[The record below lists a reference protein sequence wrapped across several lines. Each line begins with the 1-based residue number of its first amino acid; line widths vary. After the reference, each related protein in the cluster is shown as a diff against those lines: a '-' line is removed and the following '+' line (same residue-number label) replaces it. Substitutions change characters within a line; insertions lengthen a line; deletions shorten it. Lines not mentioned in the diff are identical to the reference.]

1 MKFLNELIEALEQ
14 HKPYNY
20 SDDNTTVKVTPNSVY
35 ISYNNYKPV
44 DKRQEFLDFCDNLD
58 DELFTTVCDSFAPG
72 ELKELQSQLD
82 SDNYQNTIDIF
93 TDRVKTISAKIKQ
106 EKLAPLYKELAHHQ
120 DVLYKTQEIVDALK
134 AEIKSIIKK
143 YSI

>member
-35 ISYNNYKPV
+35 ISYNNYKPA
-44 DKRQEFLDFCDNLD
+44 DKRQEFLDFCDSLD

-72 ELKELQSQLD
+72 ELKELQNQLD
-82 SDNYQNTIDIF
+82 TDKYQNTIDTF

-106 EKLAPLYKELAHHQ
+106 EKLAPLFKELEYNQ
-120 DVLYKTQEIVDALK
+120 DALIRTQEMVDSLK
-134 AEIKSIIKK
+134 AAIKSTIKK

>member
-44 DKRQEFLDFCDNLD
+44 DKRQEFLDFCDSLD
-58 DELFTTVCDSFAPG
+58 AELFTTVCDSFEPG
-72 ELKELQSQLD
+72 ELKKLQNQLD
-82 SDNYQNTIDIF
+82 TDNYQNTIDVF
-93 TDRVKTISAKIKQ
+93 TNRVKTISAKIKQ
-106 EKLAPLYKELAHHQ
+106 EKLAPLFKELEYHQ
-120 DVLYKTQEIVDALK
+120 DALIKTQEIVDSLNTT
-134 AEIKSIIKK
+134 IKSIIKK
-143 YSI
+143 YSV

>member
-1 MKFLNELIEALEQ
+1 MKFLNELIKALEQ

-44 DKRQEFLDFCDNLD
+44 DKRQEFLDFCDGLD
-58 DELFTTVCDSFAPG
+58 DELFTSVCDSFAPG
-72 ELKELQSQLD
+72 ELKELQHQLD
-82 SDNYQNTIDIF
+82 TDNYQNTIDVF
-93 TDRVKTISAKIKQ
+93 ADRVKTIAAKIKQ
-106 EKLAPLYKELAHHQ
+106 EKLAPLYKELEYHQ
-120 DVLYKTQEIVDALK
+120 DGLIKTQEMIDSLK
-134 AEIKSIIKK
+134 ATIKSTIKK